1 MEDPITF
8 FGSSD
13 NIGSYTEKYT
23 QLAESK
29 TSIKGGMAKFLEIT
43 VSDNKKL
50 EDLQADFSAC
60 FTFLKIEFFKS
71 PHKIGEGS
79 AKSLI
84 YDRKRFVRDCR
95 VKHFEGTIKISES
108 MTVNELEEKFLS
120 EYGLSV
126 QVFRKSGNVWL
137 ETSAT
142 DGWTL
147 RQQNDEGAELSQQMK
162 NNEKND
168 YDDLRDITS

>member
-8 FGSSD
+8 FGGSD
-13 NIGSYTEKYT
+13 TIGKHTEKFT
-23 QLAESK
+23 QLSDSK
-29 TSIKGGMAKFLEIT
+29 SGINGSMAKFLEIT
-43 VSDNKKL
+43 VSDSKKL

-95 VKHFEGTIKISES
+95 VKHNEGTFKISEA
-108 MTVNELEEKFLS
+108 MTVNELEEKFLAD
-120 EYGLSV
+120 YGLSV

-147 RQQNDEGAELSQQMK
+147 RQQNDEGAELSQQMRASDK
-162 NNEKND
+162 NN